1 MPSTTQAYGLGPLY
15 AIQPED
21 TAIVGLEEVAILGI
35 FRGSRKL
42 DEEGGIKGG
51 AEGALAQDGQ

>member
-1 MPSTTQAYGLGPLY
+1 MPSTTEAYGLGPLY

-21 TAIVGLEEVAILGI
+21 TTIAGLEEVVMLGI

-42 DEEGGIKGG
+42 DEGGIGG
-51 AEGALAQDGQ
+51 S

>member
-21 TAIVGLEEVAILGI
+21 TAMVGSEEVVKLGI

-42 DEEGGIKGG
+42 DEEGGIRGELK
-51 AEGALAQDGQ
+51 LH

>member
-1 MPSTTQAYGLGPLY
+1 VDIRPLY

-21 TAIVGLEEVAILGI
+21 TAVVDSGEAVKIGI

-42 DEEGGIKGG
+42 DEEAVTVELKVH
-51 AEGALAQDGQ
+51 